1 MQRSMIQSIG
11 VCVLTFSVVLI
22 VAARTHQAQTVGAP
36 QTNPDKAV
44 EAARIRDKAIEAV
57 RLINAAEYDYR
68 KSFGHFS
75 TWPEVYG
82 SSAVR
87 NLLQT
92 WPKINELSIAPSDEV
107 IPGFR
112 LSLLVGEEGGAYSV
126 ALREM
131 KGNGCGISVFSD
143 QSGLIY
149 EGKVVDCPQIMD
161 KPGAIDR

>member
-1 MQRSMIQSIG
+1 MRRSLLQLAGIS
-11 VCVLTFSVVLI
+11 VLTFSIVVI
-22 VAARTHQAQTVGAP
+22 VAARTHQAQTVAA
-36 QTNPDKAV
+36 QMNPDKAV
-44 EAARIRDKAIEAV
+44 EAARIRDKAIDAV

-68 KSFGHFS
+68 KSFGHFAA
-75 TWPEVYG
+75 WPEVYG

-112 LSLLVGEEGGAYSV
+112 LTLLVGEEGAAYSV

-149 EGKVVDCPQIMD
+149 EGKIVDCPEIVD
-161 KPGAIDR
+161 HPGAVVR